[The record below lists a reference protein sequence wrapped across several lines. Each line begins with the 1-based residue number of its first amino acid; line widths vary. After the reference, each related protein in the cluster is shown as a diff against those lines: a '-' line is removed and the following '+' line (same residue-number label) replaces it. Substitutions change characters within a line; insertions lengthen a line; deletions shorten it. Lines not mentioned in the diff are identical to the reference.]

1 MCAPLPLS
9 HALAALAGLPVE
21 TIVFAAVAEPT
32 AAGPSGAVGAFE
44 LAFDLVQIV
53 LQVDV
58 ELYGLHVAAALPVV
72 EVPVLVWGVNVL
84 VVGQQGGLD
93 ASALAES
100 ALH

>member
-21 TIVFAAVAEPT
+21 TIAFAAVAEPT

-53 LQVDV
+53 L
-58 ELYGLHVAAALPVV
+58 
-72 EVPVLVWGVNVL
+72 
-84 VVGQQGGLD
+84 
-93 ASALAES
+93 
-100 ALH
+100 

>member
-53 LQVDV
+53 L
-58 ELYGLHVAAALPVV
+58 
-72 EVPVLVWGVNVL
+72 
-84 VVGQQGGLD
+84 
-93 ASALAES
+93 
-100 ALH
+100 

>member
-21 TIVFAAVAEPT
+21 TIVFAAVVEPT

-53 LQVDV
+53 L
-58 ELYGLHVAAALPVV
+58 
-72 EVPVLVWGVNVL
+72 
-84 VVGQQGGLD
+84 
-93 ASALAES
+93 
-100 ALH
+100 

>member
-21 TIVFAAVAEPT
+21 TIAFAAVAEPT

-72 EVPVLVWGVNVL
+72 EVPVLVL
-84 VVGQQGGLD
+84 VAGQQGGLD

>member
-21 TIVFAAVAEPT
+21 TIVFAAVVEPT

-72 EVPVLVWGVNVL
+72 EVPVLVL
-84 VVGQQGGLD
+84 VAGQQGGLD

>member
-1 MCAPLPLS
+1 M
-9 HALAALAGLPVE
+9 
-21 TIVFAAVAEPT
+21 FAAVAEPT

-72 EVPVLVWGVNVL
+72 EVPVLVL
-84 VVGQQGGLD
+84 VAGQQGGLD